1 MFNLKLVLTFIALCF
16 YSANSHAEM
25 SPCAQKMYSHLSSLN
40 TDSTDE
46 GYWNS
51 ARNKARGICSS
62 CKKPDMC
69 MRYVNSVNKNTSVF
83 QVLRMLNRIENIKDY
98 EIDSIRHELNYEGDD
113 MDDHSNDETEI
124 DL

>member
-1 MFNLKLVLTFIALCF
+1 
-16 YSANSHAEM
+16 
-25 SPCAQKMYSHLSSLN
+25 
-40 TDSTDE
+40 
-46 GYWNS
+46 
-51 ARNKARGICSS
+51 
-62 CKKPDMC
+62 